1 MSLDSDRH
9 LVAQI
14 AQGDGY
20 AFAEV
25 YRRYFPRIYDFACRL
40 LRRPDEAAAVTQE
53 TFQTAAARR
62 ADLARAVTLRGWLY
76 GLAREAALARLEQLG
91 LLGPAAAAAPPA
103 EADSP
108 AYWRVNPGLATPPAV
123 AHVSWEVA
131 SLVWQVA
138 AAMDRRRY
146 AILDLHLRQGLDSG
160 EIAEVLGTAAPSVG
174 AMLAQ
179 LRESAEAEMAAHLML
194 HLGRR
199 SCPALDHLVAGLRVG
214 LWTPEARRAVT
225 AHTAACD
232 VCRATRARLAPPLH
246 VLAALGPVPPP
257 PNLEA
262 QVYAALSSAWLAA
275 PPPEPEDPAEDG
287 APAPPEEVEPPAEE
301 PAPAPLPWRTQDL
314 PPLDQAPPP
323 EEAEPPPAG
332 PGPWGVVRGFLT
344 SPLGSLLTGMGA
356 SFLLVGVLLGAGGLW
371 GLDGVVSA
379 LGRGDAGVP
388 SPTPT
393 RTPTA
398 AVTVPALVTPERL
411 EYTPQPPTP
420 TPEPPTPTPLPA
432 TATPTPTPVTP
443 TSTPTPLTPTATP
456 VTPVPSSS
464 PGP

>member
-40 LRRPDEAAAVTQE
+40 LHRPDEAAAVTQE
-53 TFQTAAARR
+53 TFLMAVARR

-91 LLGPAAAAAPPA
+91 LLGPAAAAVPPA

-108 AYWRVNPGLATPPAV
+108 AFWRVNPSLATPPAV

-146 AILDLHLRQGLDSG
+146 AIVDLHLRQGLDSG
-160 EIAEVLGTAAPSVG
+160 EMAEVLGTAAPSVG

-179 LRESAEAEMAAHLML
+179 LRESVEAEMAAHLML

-199 SCPALDHLVAGLRVG
+199 SCAALDHLVAGLRVG
-214 LWTPEARRAVT
+214 LWTPEARRSVT
-225 AHTAACD
+225 AHAATCD
-232 VCRATRARLAPPLH
+232 ACRATRARLAPPLH

-257 PNLEA
+257 PHLEA
-262 QVYAALSSAWLAA
+262 QVYATLSEAWLAA
-275 PPPEPEDPAEDG
+275 PPPEPEVLPEDG
-287 APAPPEEVEPPAEE
+287 APALPEELEPSAEE
-301 PAPAPLPWRTQDL
+301 PAPEPLPWRTQDL
-314 PPLDQAPPP
+314 PPLDLAPLP
-323 EEAEPPPAG
+323 EEEPLPAG
-332 PGPWGVVRGFLT
+332 RGPWGAVRGFLT

-356 SFLLVGVLLGAGGLW
+356 SFLLVGLLLALGGLW

-379 LGRGDAGVP
+379 LGRGDVGAP

-393 RTPTA
+393 QTPTA
-398 AVTVPALVTPERL
+398 AVTAPALVTPERV
-411 EYTPQPPTP
+411 EYTPPPPTP
-420 TPEPPTPTPLPA
+420 TPEPPTPTPVPPTA
-432 TATPTPTPVTP
+432 TPPPATPTPTPP
-443 TSTPTPLTPTATP
+443 TPTATP
-456 VTPVPSSS
+456 VTPVPTGS